1 LALVA
6 ALALVGELAVR
17 NSLFQ
22 ETVGY
27 SIQSLALIPIFY
39 YVLSTRSLLTRCL
52 EWNLLRQIG
61 QLSYTLYL
69 VHDVIRYALDSM
81 IQKTLPVM
89 VLSGT
94 LSVGVALLMRYAV
107 ENPLRRLIR

>member
-1 LALVA
+1 
-6 ALALVGELAVR
+6 
-17 NSLFQ
+17 
-22 ETVGY
+22 
-27 SIQSLALIPIFY
+27 
-39 YVLSTRSLLTRCL
+39 
-52 EWNLLRQIG
+52 
-61 QLSYTLYL
+61 
-69 VHDVIRYALDSM
+69 M